1 MDVDAIRKVTEADK
15 ERYLKEG
22 RCFEC
27 RKQGHMARKCPIRL
41 RKKGKWPQRAQV
53 KVLDVPEIPEVPK
66 EKQET
71 YTPQGIIE
79 ALKAMGED
87 QLEGMR
93 KLYEGDKGFVDA

>member
-1 MDVDAIRKVTEADK
+1 MDVDAICKVTEADK
-15 ERYLKEG
+15 ECYLKEG
-22 RCFEC
+22 QCFEC
-27 RKQGHMARKCPIRL
+27 GKQGHMAHKCPIHL

-53 KVLDVPEIPEVPK
+53 KVLDVPDIPEVPK
-66 EKQET
+66 EKQEA

-93 KLYEGDKGFVDA
+93 KLYEGDKDFVNT